1 MIDTD
6 KYEGHTEGPWCVI
19 IDDGMH
25 ITPDED
31 NSRRIAKKIPKE
43 ADADLIADAPDL
55 LAEVKALQL
64 DLKDTVDI
72 CDRLEEQE
80 ADALAEVK
88 RLREQLVEAK
98 DWVWIEGGHIF
109 ETNEDRLK
117 HYKEYIG
124 DDEE

>member
-43 ADADLIADAPDL
+43 ADADLIADAPL
-55 LAEVKALQL
+55 L
-64 DLKDTVDI
+64 
-72 CDRLEEQE
+72 
-80 ADALAEVK
+80 LAEVK
-88 RLREQLVEAK
+88 RLREEVAHLWKYQGIVEEYDGCFAPEDHTSQWQLLMEAHR
-98 DWVWIEGGHIF
+98 G
-109 ETNEDRLK
+109 
-117 HYKEYIG
+117 
-124 DDEE
+124 EEE

>member
-43 ADADLIADAPDL
+43 ADADLIADAPLL
-55 LAEVKALQL
+55 LAEVKDLQKKL
-64 DLKDTVDI
+64 DNLREYCHAEGYDI
-72 CDRLEEQE
+72 FNW
-80 ADALAEVK
+80 EVK
-88 RLREQLVEAK
+88 N
-98 DWVWIEGGHIF
+98 IEVI
-109 ETNEDRLK
+109 E
-117 HYKEYIG
+117 
-124 DDEE
+124 